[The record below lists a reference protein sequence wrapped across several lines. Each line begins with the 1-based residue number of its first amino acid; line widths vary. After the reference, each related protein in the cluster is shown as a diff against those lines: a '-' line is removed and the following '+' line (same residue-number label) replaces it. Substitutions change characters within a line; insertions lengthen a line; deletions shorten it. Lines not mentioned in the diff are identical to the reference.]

1 MTEANL
7 QQNLYWLLISVSMR
21 TKHELI
27 RMADVHGLT
36 PMQLFTLCS
45 LTPEKGA
52 LMGSLSQLLLCDASN
67 VTGIVDR
74 LLGAGYVTR
83 TECETDR
90 RSKYIALT
98 EEGAKLRA
106 EVIQHFM
113 DIEPVTLA
121 NLTAAQK
128 KTLTELLIKA
138 SAPKA

>member
-21 TKHELI
+21 TKHEL
-27 RMADVHGLT
+27 MKVADAHGLT

-74 LLGAGYVTR
+74 LLVSGYVTR
-83 TECETDR
+83 SECENDR
-90 RSKYIALT
+90 RSKHIALT
-98 EEGAKLRA
+98 PKGAKLR
-106 EVIQHFM
+106 EELIQHFI
-113 DIEPVTLA
+113 DIEPVSLA
-121 NLTAAQK
+121 NLTATQK

-138 SAPKA
+138 SAPKI